1 MITRWGWLQNIPL
14 QVPKIPQSFQEY
26 FFAIFSDFL
35 GKRVDD
41 PLPVHL
47 SVDILSFDQI
57 DTVNMMIAYVF

>member
-1 MITRWGWLQNIPL
+1 MQNLRFSIL
-14 QVPKIPQSFQEY
+14 
-26 FFAIFSDFL
+26 FFTL

>member
-1 MITRWGWLQNIPL
+1 MNI
-14 QVPKIPQSFQEY
+14 

>member
-1 MITRWGWLQNIPL
+1 M
-14 QVPKIPQSFQEY
+14 KIEFSFRAVEFTDCAKSSLFNY
-26 FFAIFSDFL
+26 IFTL